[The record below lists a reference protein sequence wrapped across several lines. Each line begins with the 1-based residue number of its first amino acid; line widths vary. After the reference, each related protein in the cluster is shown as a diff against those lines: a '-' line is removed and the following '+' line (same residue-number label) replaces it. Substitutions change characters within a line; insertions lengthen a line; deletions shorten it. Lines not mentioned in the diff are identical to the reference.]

1 MDLDTRWIAHFEA
14 AVAEISGGALIDGE
28 LSSVEVIG
36 VPKQA
41 VSRVMLSLD
50 GGRTLNEVATR
61 IGMPASVVSAICGA
75 LSEASLIHKAE
86 VGDRPVPHEE
96 FAELSRR
103 VFAAWKKRLFS
114 HPLWQDLVAGTAP
127 PGQFA
132 GWLMENYQFI
142 EGVNDRP
149 GSATAYCRSRPGRR
163 HFARHFR
170 EEYDHGEF
178 FIQGLLALDFS
189 RDAIYASRPL
199 ASTRGIIN
207 HMRRCARQDSLFYA
221 ACSGF
226 LESTGGDRSNAR
238 AFFDAVT
245 ENYASD
251 RPAIVSPLIAH
262 LELDEEYG
270 HNGVIESVGPYLGPI
285 SHARASA
292 ALQAVRALVEG
303 LELWSSDIVRHYSSD
318 TISLRARAYGS
329 RRTVVGARPMEA
341 AR

>member
-50 GGRTLNEVATR
+50 GGRTLNEVAAR

-114 HPLWQDLVAGTAP
+114 HPLWQGLVAGTAP

-142 EGVNDRP
+142 EGVNDRL
-149 GSATAYCRSRPGRR
+149 GSATAYCRSRAGRR

-178 FIQGLLALDFS
+178 FIQGLLALGFS

>member
-114 HPLWQDLVAGTAP
+114 HPLWQGLVAGTAP

-142 EGVNDRP
+142 EGVNDRL
-149 GSATAYCRSRPGRR
+149 GSATAYCRSRAGRR

-199 ASTRGIIN
+199 ASTSAILPN
-207 HMRRCARQDSLFYA
+207 SSARWPKVSW
-221 ACSGF
+221 
-226 LESTGGDRSNAR
+226 RSSAPPTLREYSR
-238 AFFDAVT
+238 ADFKS
-245 ENYASD
+245 N
-251 RPAIVSPLIAH
+251 P
-262 LELDEEYG
+262 LEL
-270 HNGVIESVGPYLGPI
+270 
-285 SHARASA
+285 ARASA
-292 ALQAVRALVEG
+292 
-303 LELWSSDIVRHYSSD
+303 SP
-318 TISLRARAYGS
+318 
-329 RRTVVGARPMEA
+329 VVGFTSA
-341 AR
+341 APPSAPTCHLPPR